1 VSVRLATSFGTSAV
15 TKKFC
20 PPFSGCL
27 GIFSNAH
34 SASPPIAK
42 LITEYSTSSLLNS
55 GGRVFAGGVWLGP
68 YRLHFRYELLP
79 IWFRPSLPPF
89 TTSVSVGDYIDVLRP
104 PLERISGS
112 PSRRWRDCRCLRCL
126 HRGRVPLPPSLP
138 PNYSVQG
145 GKPRDRVGRLSE
157 KAQSDRALAT
167 QLGTAQN
174 LGSAFVNRWS
184 GVRFAHQAP
193 MKSNT

>member
-68 YRLHFRYELLP
+68 YRLHFRDELFQSFQFGFDHRFLP
-79 IWFRPSLPPF
+79 SVPPCQLV
-89 TTSVSVGDYIDVLRP
+89 T
-104 PLERISGS
+104 ISTCFAHRS
-112 PSRRWRDCRCLRCL
+112 SASRDHL
-126 HRGRVPLPPSLP
+126 
-138 PNYSVQG
+138 
-145 GKPRDRVGRLSE
+145 RVGGAIVDACDACTVAEFRCHRVIRYRV
-157 KAQSDRALAT
+157 A
-167 QLGTAQN
+167 
-174 LGSAFVNRWS
+174 NRGIGWD
-184 GVRFAHQAP
+184 G
-193 MKSNT
+193 